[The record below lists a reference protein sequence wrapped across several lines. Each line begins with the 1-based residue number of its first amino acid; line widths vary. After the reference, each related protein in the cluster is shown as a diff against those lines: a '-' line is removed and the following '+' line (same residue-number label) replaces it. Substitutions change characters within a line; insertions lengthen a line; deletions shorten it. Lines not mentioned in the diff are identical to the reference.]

1 MAFFRLAQ
9 GRPLL
14 RDCITLVLRVSREM
28 REDDVTHL
36 AAGVSYFAIFSI
48 FPILLGFLAIGGVL
62 LDSEVARR
70 EFLQVISDNL
80 PGSEEFVAVIVPVA
94 THNIRTLVDFKGP
107 LAIISLIGMLW
118 SATGVYAA
126 ISRAVDRA
134 WDIPYNRPYIIAK
147 TRQVVMCLAMGIP
160 FLLSSMAASVVSAV
174 SALAKQELTILGG
187 WLHGGLAKVILLTL
201 DWGLILL
208 VFLVAYRFV
217 PNTKTYWKY
226 VWLGAIVATLL
237 YQLGRH
243 IFIWYL
249 GNLASYD
256 TVYGPVSSIM
266 VFLFWIYLTALV
278 LILGAEI
285 SSEYERMRQPRVE
298 QTAAN
303 LLNSQQSP
311 VEESL
316 GGEKRS

>member
-1 MAFFRLAQ
+1 
-9 GRPLL
+9 
-14 RDCITLVLRVSREM
+14 
-28 REDDVTHL
+28 
-36 AAGVSYFAIFSI
+36 
-48 FPILLGFLAIGGVL
+48 
-62 LDSEVARR
+62 
-70 EFLQVISDNL
+70 
-80 PGSEEFVAVIVPVA
+80 
-94 THNIRTLVDFKGP
+94 
-107 LAIISLIGMLW
+107 
-118 SATGVYAA
+118 
-126 ISRAVDRA
+126 
-134 WDIPYNRPYIIAK
+134 
-147 TRQVVMCLAMGIP
+147 MGIP

-187 WLHGGLAKVILLTL
+187 WLHGGLAQVILLTL

-226 VWLGAIVATLL
+226 VWLGAIVATLM
-237 YQLGRH
+237 YQLGRY

-285 SSEYERMRQPRVE
+285 SSEYERMCQPRVE
-298 QTAAN
+298 QAAAN
-303 LLNSQQSP
+303 LPNSQ
-311 VEESL
+311 
-316 GGEKRS
+316 K